1 MVCSVDDFFEASV
14 AIFRNHMAA
23 LNAYLELEEAKG
35 RSREE
40 VLSTA
45 QFEIVFTRQ
54 RD

>member
-1 MVCSVDDFFEASV
+1 
-14 AIFRNHMAA
+14 MAA

-35 RSREE
+35 HTRDEA
-40 VLSTA
+40 LSNA

>member
-1 MVCSVDDFFEASV
+1 
-14 AIFRNHMAA
+14 MAA